1 MFLTVLEPN
10 IGITFNRSTDG
21 NADNWAK
28 GFTGSLYQAV
38 ITTNEPFTVGWTFK
52 VKYYKNFINFFC

>member
-38 ITTNEPFTVGWTFK
+38 ITINEPFTFGWTFK
-52 VKYYKNFINFFC
+52 VRF